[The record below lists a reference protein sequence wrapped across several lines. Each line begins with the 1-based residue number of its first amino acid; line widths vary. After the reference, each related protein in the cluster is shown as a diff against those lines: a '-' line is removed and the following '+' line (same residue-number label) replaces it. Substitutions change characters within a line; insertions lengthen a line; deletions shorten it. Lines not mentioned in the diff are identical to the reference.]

1 MSPPPTHTHTH
12 KQISRIYSDW
22 WISKWATFAYVDLND
37 DRKNYIYIYAG
48 LITLFAVLVQL
59 RGSLF
64 YGWSLAA
71 STVIHNRT

>member
-1 MSPPPTHTHTH
+1 
-12 KQISRIYSDW
+12 
-22 WISKWATFAYVDLND
+22 VDLND

-64 YGWSLAA
+64 YGWSLAS
-71 STVIHNRT
+71 STVIHNHTPRDISKWSLFVGDRD

>member
-1 MSPPPTHTHTH
+1 M
-12 KQISRIYSDW
+12 
-22 WISKWATFAYVDLND
+22 DLND

-59 RGSLF
+59 RGTLF

-71 STVIHNRT
+71 STVIHNRTILIDDASMCLVFGWGGIGEYISARL